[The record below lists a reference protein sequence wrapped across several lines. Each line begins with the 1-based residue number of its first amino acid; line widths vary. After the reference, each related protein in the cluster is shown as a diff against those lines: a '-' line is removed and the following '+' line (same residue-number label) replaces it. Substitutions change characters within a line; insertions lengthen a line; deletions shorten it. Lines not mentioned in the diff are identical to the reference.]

1 MTTENTNYEYQTITV
16 ANASAS
22 VTSDAFE
29 ALGWELC
36 DIAGEKANTMKKLS
50 FRRPAQAAAPA
61 PVKTL
66 QHEFDGF
73 GFSQRFQH
81 LALTMNRRGCA
92 A

>member
-1 MTTENTNYEYQTITV
+1 MTTENTTYEYETVTV

-29 ALGWELC
+29 ALGWELVG
-36 DIAGEKANTMKKLS
+36 IKGEKANTMKKLS
-50 FRRPAQAAAPA
+50 FRRAQQAAEPAQ
-61 PVKTL
+61 VRTL

-73 GFSQRFQH
+73 GFSKHFQH
-81 LALTMNRRGCA
+81 LALTMNRKGYA